1 MSNMTNQFIRIESEM
16 FKVYFKT
23 VMQNVLGVTTEDKQ
37 VGIFRFVFPVVFLQN
52 GGEGGSVKT
61 QLS

>member
-1 MSNMTNQFIRIESEM
+1 LNPNRPARRFI
-16 FKVYFKT
+16 FH
-23 VMQNVLGVTTEDKQ
+23 
-37 VGIFRFVFPVVFLQN
+37 QN

>member
-1 MSNMTNQFIRIESEM
+1 LTEGFSSLPESS
-16 FKVYFKT
+16 KV
-23 VMQNVLGVTTEDKQ
+23 NGEIL
-37 VGIFRFVFPVVFLQN
+37 N